1 MQKSLTIEQ
10 AYQMFFREYPD
21 VLTVKQLG
29 EILDICEKSALKL
42 VTEKKIR
49 SVQVGRLYRIPKLFL
64 MSYLGMADDFIM
76 DGTAS
81 SQRI

>member
-42 VTEKKIR
+42 VTENKIR

-64 MSYLGMADDFIM
+64 MSYLGMADDFMM

>member
-29 EILDICEKSALKL
+29 EILDICEKSVLKL
-42 VTEKKIR
+42 VTENKIR
-49 SVQVGRLYRIPKLFL
+49 SIQVGRLYRIPKLFL
-64 MSYLGMADDFIM
+64 MSYLGMADDFMM